1 MATTAKDPFGLGKTI
16 LPSSPDTPVSVSNSA
31 VTQSANAVSSD
42 YYTGSVG
49 SGQRAMS
56 AINEES
62 ASTGGLSGMNSR
74 YGAVSNTSLHPGS
87 TGGLRSRYQTNIKS
101 NAMVSQPIAGQLTP
115 NKNDHA
121 SVDVSSAFLSGKV
134 STEVAPEPDEGEE
147 EMNTFREN
155 PQNDGGSKAK
165 QVFKLHRAQTLLVK
179 PQLFGSL
186 VGTTPFKVKMYE
198 RTSRQVGR
206 RLPVDNCRLNTFDF
220 KLPQSKLA

>member
-1 MATTAKDPFGLGKTI
+1 MATPASPTVSFKSGDPN
-16 LPSSPDTPVSVSNSA
+16 TPTNQPTVPMAA
-31 VTQSANAVSSD
+31 VTQSMNS
-42 YYTGSVG
+42 GSVNLPPG
-49 SGQRAMS
+49 SASNFFPVQS
-56 AINEES
+56 AIFSEGNNS
-62 ASTGGLSGMNSR
+62 ASPGSPAA
-74 YGAVSNTSLHPGS
+74 AVVNTSLNPGS
-87 TGGLRSRYQTNIKS
+87 TGGIRSIHSNGIK
-101 NAMVSQPIAGQLTP
+101 NKALVSQPIAGQLTP

-220 KLPQSKLA
+220 KLPQPKLA